1 MRILGLETLTKISDL
16 AASDLSQEQYENAV
30 LDLVGDRTLA
40 QRIIDW
46 LPEAF
51 GFILVG
57 HMGNLTLPT
66 TFQAR
71 DTAGDWVEIPLS
83 KEPILAEALDL
94 ASRVFHNG
102 PKDVFSSLAL
112 RSAVVDVVNNALN
125 AGASLEGARLAPL
138 AMHGLSAEIYGS
150 MA

>member
-1 MRILGLETLTKISDL
+1 MRIVSLETLTKISDL

-30 LDLVGDRTLA
+30 LGLVGDHTLA
-40 QRIIDW
+40 QRIVDW

-71 DTAGDWVEIPLS
+71 DAAGDWVEISLS

-94 ASRVFHNG
+94 ASQVFHNG
-102 PKDVFSSLAL
+102 PKNVFSSLAL

-125 AGASLEGARLAPL
+125 AGASLEGSRLAPL

-150 MA
+150 MG

>member
-1 MRILGLETLTKISDL
+1 MRIVSLETLTKISDL

-71 DTAGDWVEIPLS
+71 DAAGDWVEISLS

-94 ASRVFHNG
+94 ASQVFHNG
-102 PKDVFSSLAL
+102 PKNVFSSLAL

-125 AGASLEGARLAPL
+125 AGASLEGSRLAPL